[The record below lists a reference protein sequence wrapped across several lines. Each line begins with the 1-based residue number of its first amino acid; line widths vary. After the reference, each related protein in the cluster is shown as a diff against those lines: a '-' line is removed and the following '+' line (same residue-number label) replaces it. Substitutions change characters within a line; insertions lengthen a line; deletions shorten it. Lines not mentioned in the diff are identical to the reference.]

1 MLVYLCGEMLCEF
14 NLLYRVD
21 DGVKLLCAAQLCYN
35 FDAVS
40 TYGYRVEEACVYF
53 LMTLICTS
61 HSQAN
66 YHKNN
71 EDAEGTMDYVA
82 SHNDIVFFSGFYR
95 MKEG

>member
-1 MLVYLCGEMLCEF
+1 M
-14 NLLYRVD
+14 
-21 DGVKLLCAAQLCYN
+21 
-35 FDAVS
+35 
-40 TYGYRVEEACVYF
+40 CVF

-82 SHNDIVFFSGFYR
+82 SHSEIVFFQAFIG
-95 MKEG
+95 